1 MLYCD
6 FILSFV
12 FPTRVH
18 VCICD
23 CLSLLWVDIQ
33 QFLSLSLSLCLCYVK
48 SDVYF
53 TRRLH
58 IISIQMVCVEC
69 HDMCTIIYNIYD
81 Y

>member
-1 MLYCD
+1 MCA
-6 FILSFV
+6 FVTAFHCFGWTFNSF
-12 FPTRVH
+12 
-18 VCICD
+18 
-23 CLSLLWVDIQ
+23 
-33 QFLSLSLSLCLCYVK
+33 SLSLSLCYVK